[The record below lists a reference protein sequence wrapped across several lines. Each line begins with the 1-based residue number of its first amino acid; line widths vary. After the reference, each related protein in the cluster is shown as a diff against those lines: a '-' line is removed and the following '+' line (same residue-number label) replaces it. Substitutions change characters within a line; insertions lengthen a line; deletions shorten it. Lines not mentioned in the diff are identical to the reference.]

1 MEPDLD
7 QARRRAKEL
16 LHAARARRPETLAR
30 FREPRLADAQHA
42 VATDLGFRSWPA
54 LVHHV
59 AAIRGDREQRR
70 ARLNIAK
77 FALGVCPGC
86 RGLRGVASLRCSH
99 CGSAKPVTEDA

>member
-70 ARLNIAK
+70 ARLVDA
-77 FALGVCPGC
+77 ALDN
-86 RGLRGVASLRCSH
+86 RAVAVTHRSGSSH
-99 CGSAKPVTEDA
+99 SMPS